1 MKNKVKVATLS
12 ILAFA
17 IIIFGIHKSNIRN
30 QNKNEQNVNKEK
42 ITLNS
47 LGVSASGE
55 QVINLEYNK
64 KIDLEK
70 IFTQKAD
77 VYKIKPHEYSK
88 ADINKIMEILN
99 DKINNEEKS
108 DDTTIQY
115 ELNNGGNIS
124 YYENDGGITYISNSD
139 TLDETKGIKFDKE
152 KCKRIAE
159 DFIKKSDIIKYEE
172 LELQSAYVGETVE
185 TSEGEK
191 DISYVLYYMKK
202 SPYNMEYYGVGPG
215 IKILIDSNYEIAQFT
230 SINKEILKKAGQYE
244 TIDADE
250 AVKKIIGNKGVQ
262 IAGVSVDEK
271 LDVSVDKIKVCLYS
285 DPLGMQQKYFA
296 PYYVM
301 SGKDGNNEKIT
312 IVVTAIE
319 NKNVIY
325 K

>member
-108 DDTTIQY
+108 IIIYDYIYD
-115 ELNNGGNIS
+115 NI
-124 YYENDGGITYISNSD
+124 
-139 TLDETKGIKFDKE
+139 
-152 KCKRIAE
+152 
-159 DFIKKSDIIKYEE
+159 
-172 LELQSAYVGETVE
+172 
-185 TSEGEK
+185 
-191 DISYVLYYMKK
+191 
-202 SPYNMEYYGVGPG
+202 
-215 IKILIDSNYEIAQFT
+215 IDYCI
-230 SINKEILKKAGQYE
+230 
-244 TIDADE
+244 
-250 AVKKIIGNKGVQ
+250 
-262 IAGVSVDEK
+262 
-271 LDVSVDKIKVCLYS
+271 
-285 DPLGMQQKYFA
+285 
-296 PYYVM
+296 
-301 SGKDGNNEKIT
+301 
-312 IVVTAIE
+312 
-319 NKNVIY
+319 
-325 K
+325 

>member
-1 MKNKVKVATLS
+1 
-12 ILAFA
+12 
-17 IIIFGIHKSNIRN
+17 
-30 QNKNEQNVNKEK
+30 
-42 ITLNS
+42 
-47 LGVSASGE
+47 
-55 QVINLEYNK
+55 
-64 KIDLEK
+64 
-70 IFTQKAD
+70 
-77 VYKIKPHEYSK
+77 
-88 ADINKIMEILN
+88 MEILN

-202 SPYNMEYYGVGPG
+202 SPYNMEYYGVSPV

-230 SINKEILKKAGQYE
+230 SINKEILKKAGKYE
-244 TIDADE
+244 KIDADE
-250 AVKKIIGNKGVQ
+250 AAKKIIGNKGVQ

-271 LDVSVDKIKVCLYS
+271 LVVSVDKIKVCLYS

-301 SGKDGNNEKIT
+301 SGKDRNNEK
-312 IVVTAIE
+312 
-319 NKNVIY
+319 
-325 K
+325 

>member
-230 SINKEILKKAGQYE
+230 SINKEI
-244 TIDADE
+244 
-250 AVKKIIGNKGVQ
+250 
-262 IAGVSVDEK
+262 
-271 LDVSVDKIKVCLYS
+271 
-285 DPLGMQQKYFA
+285 
-296 PYYVM
+296 
-301 SGKDGNNEKIT
+301 
-312 IVVTAIE
+312 
-319 NKNVIY
+319 
-325 K
+325 